1 MSPRIGKDDRV
12 LAVGQTGSGK
22 SVWLQAQAKQLVQ
35 AGGQVLEIDIKG
47 DDEIRVEH
55 QRVHYKPDKIKW
67 DEHQVISYVPKDGG
81 TDRDEMEKLFEA
93 AWGVRGLTILLH
105 ESIGPT
111 GPNTW
116 PRSLNR
122 ILVQGRSRGI
132 RVWAG
137 SQRPVGF
144 APNLRM
150 QADHIILFARRYA
163 PRDLQ
168 ELYMEMA
175 FDNAK
180 QLQAELH
187 RLNQRYGDKGKY
199 AHLWW
204 ERDTGDVYRMPPMPE
219 WMLP

>member
-1 MSPRIGKDDRV
+1 MPSIGASDRV

-22 SVWLQAQAKQLVQ
+22 SVWLQAQARQLIR
-35 AGGQVLEIDIKG
+35 AGGQVLEIDVKG
-47 DDEIRVEH
+47 DDDIGGER
-55 QRVHYKPDKIKW
+55 QRVHYDPKRIKW

-81 TDRDEMEKLFEA
+81 GDREELEKLFDA
-93 AWGVRGLTILLH
+93 AWDIRGLTILLH

-122 ILVQGRSRGI
+122 ILVQGRSRGVRI
-132 RVWAG
+132 WAG

-168 ELYMEMA
+168 ELSMEMA
-175 FDNAK
+175 FDNARD
-180 QLQAELH
+180 LQRELELTN
-187 RLNQRYGDKGKY
+187 RRYGDKGKF